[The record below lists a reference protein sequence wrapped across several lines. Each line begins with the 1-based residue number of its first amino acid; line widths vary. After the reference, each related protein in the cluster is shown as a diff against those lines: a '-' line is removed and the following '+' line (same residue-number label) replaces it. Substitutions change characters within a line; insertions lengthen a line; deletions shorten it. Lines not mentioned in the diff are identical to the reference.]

1 MRLSNHSSPL
11 NIVLCLGDREKEC
24 IYFNTISTLSTRQK
38 YEWAFFCGLLQYISK
53 AELQFVKEEVMFG
66 REYSGTSV

>member
-1 MRLSNHSSPL
+1 MNGH
-11 NIVLCLGDREKEC
+11 
-24 IYFNTISTLSTRQK
+24 
-38 YEWAFFCGLLQYISK
+38 FFCGPLQYISK